1 MRLNITEQN
10 TIEVENS
17 KKEEVYFVIVDN
29 VFFERNGDKF
39 NDITNNNLKN
49 YQVKILPTDNIYL
62 ELKITSTEEKE
73 HVFVVV
79 EDRQYNHSG
88 VLFKP
93 TVEG

>member
-1 MRLNITEQN
+1 MKLNITQQN

-17 KKEEVYFVIVDN
+17 KKEDVYFVIVDN
-29 VFFERNGDKF
+29 VFFERNRDKF

-73 HVFVVV
+73 SVFVVV